1 MLGTIVTHLARK
13 HAPDVRVCFR
23 DGMWMHR
30 AQDHTFVDFPALDY
44 CPPMFPAWRNEARRL
59 EANVIDHWFYL
70 YKCRLGDVI
79 LDIGAGKGEDTLT
92 FSKAVGPAGRVISIE
107 AHPVTFRCLQMFCE
121 LNNIRNVTPRNY
133 AVVDSV
139 GPLAMESTTSW

>member
-1 MLGTIVTHLARK
+1 MTLRRALLRALDRPGGRGLLGTIVTHLARK

-70 YKCRLGDVI
+70 YIPWFCGLVLLALLGS
-79 LDIGAGKGEDTLT
+79 L
-92 FSKAVGPAGRVISIE
+92 SRPAPSSE
-107 AHPVTFRCLQMFCE
+107 AAASEPVRSS
-121 LNNIRNVTPRNY
+121 RP
-133 AVVDSV
+133 A
-139 GPLAMESTTSW
+139 LAASSG